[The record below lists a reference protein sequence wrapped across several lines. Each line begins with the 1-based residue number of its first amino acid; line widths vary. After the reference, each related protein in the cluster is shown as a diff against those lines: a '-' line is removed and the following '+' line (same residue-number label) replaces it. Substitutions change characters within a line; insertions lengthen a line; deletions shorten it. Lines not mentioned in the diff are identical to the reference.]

1 MDSIIK
7 LNGNEAKEFGEFI
20 KKHRKKIISS
30 PKDTFEIA
38 IKSYKKQID
47 KKHIS
52 QNIKDLR
59 QVCYDIF
66 LEQENNFNAFILSNI
81 ADNFNLPNRIL
92 DNITKEFFKL
102 SNANYDNFKH
112 NFKEYFGSYAGAISP
127 YIYALCLSNTNA
139 RRSRAGKTFE
149 NVIYH
154 LYSHFNFSFD
164 AQANIGKNAFSSLGL
179 GKVVDSILPSIEAFE
194 KRRNKC
200 IVGSMKTSL
209 RERWQEV
216 VEEISRSNLPNI
228 FLLTCDDD
236 ISANKIK
243 QMREHNII
251 LVVFDEVKN
260 KLKDYESVISFEN
273 YFCDEIPAIMDFWNA
288 KNN

>member
-1 MDSIIK
+1 MENIIK
-7 LNGNEAKEFGEFI
+7 LNENEAKEFGEFI

-30 PKDTFEIA
+30 PKDVFNIA
-38 IKSYKKQID
+38 IKSYKKQIN
-47 KKHIS
+47 KNTIS
-52 QNIKDLR
+52 RNIKELR
-59 QVCYDIF
+59 QCCYDIF

-81 ADNFNLPNRIL
+81 ADNFNMPNKIL
-92 DNITKEFFKL
+92 NDITKEFYKL

-112 NFKEYFGSYAGAISP
+112 NFKECFGKYAGAISP

-149 NVIYH
+149 SVIYY
-154 LYSHFNFSFD
+154 LYSHFDFSFN

-179 GKVVDSILPSIEAFE
+179 GKVVDSILPNIDAFK

-228 FLLTCDDD
+228 YLLTCDDD
-236 ISANKIK
+236 ISVNKII

-260 KLKDYESVISFEN
+260 ELKNYESVVSFEN
-273 YFCDEIPAIMDFWNA
+273 YFSDEIPAIMEYWNA